1 MNQKGNSSSHLRFAA
16 YDWSIAAISS
26 TSSVYKLEALNLPA
40 QDSDPLCLTLIRPPK
55 RIQHAGSSTNSA
67 HCSYRLPT
75 PTYPSHTMCL
85 PHHVANPSSI
95 SRLLFQPQTAST
107 PCQTQCDIQA
117 LHLGHLNPTRVLNQH
132 ASSFPRNFHSKQHAN
147 I

>member
-1 MNQKGNSSSHLRFAA
+1 MNQKVNRSSHLRFAA

-26 TSSVYKLEALNLPA
+26 TSSASKLEALNLPA
-40 QDSDPLCLTLIRPPK
+40 RNSDSLCLTPNRPPK

-67 HCSYRLPT
+67 HRSYRLST
-75 PTYPSHTMCL
+75 PTYSSHTMCL

-117 LHLGHLNPTRVLNQH
+117 LHPGHLNSTCIFNQH
-132 ASSFPRNFHSKQHAN
+132 ASSFPQNFHSKQHAN